1 MYPLKS
7 NINYFVKEN
16 NNISNNKE
24 NNTNNNIFIEECEDF
39 FHYYN
44 KDNYDFYFEKRNND
58 KLKENDID
66 NDIFDKTIFIKD
78 NILYRGLNHL
88 NKNKLNIDN
97 IKNIKDIF
105 LVPYHISSNES
116 NAFIQILLNK
126 NKTNDDISFLKINN
140 YEDKEKILEI
150 YCFNYLLSIIFD
162 IIKIYKNSF
171 SCYEY
176 DNNDD
181 YNNDDYNS
189 VNNNDEEKIKKNN
202 KYKGY
207 KLINNNLYLFFDISV
222 LNIDNFCVNKSNPFW
237 FCSYDEIINSKK
249 ICNFNINNDVN
260 NFFNNN
266 IHFLEIENK
275 KNNQLYEIPIIVY
288 TGNTF
293 QKIKFQNIFGNI
305 KTEHYFGDYYYFTTY
320 NEAVKNSLQKIDNNE
335 EVLGGGISKFA
346 LFLKK
351 IKYVI
356 NDDDYLKNWE
366 DKYDSLYVSNKN
378 FMLINV
384 PCWIVKDYIN
394 QYPLTYHI
402 TSLKV
407 EDLQKYKMNNFIDF
421 NIV

>member
-16 NNISNNKE
+16 NDISNNKE
-24 NNTNNNIFIEECEDF
+24 INNNNFIEEDF
-39 FHYYN
+39 FDCYDR
-44 KDNYDFYFEKRNND
+44 DNYDSYFENNNNNNNN
-58 KLKENDID
+58 LKENDVLCK
-66 NDIFDKTIFIKD
+66 NFFNKD
-78 NILYRGLNHL
+78 DILYRGLKYL
-88 NKNKLNIDN
+88 NKNKLNTEN
-97 IKNIKDIF
+97 IKNINNIF
-105 LVPYHISSNES
+105 LVPYHISNNEN

-126 NKTNDDISFLKINN
+126 NKNKNNNEISFLKIDN
-140 YEDKEKILEI
+140 YEDKEKLIEN
-150 YCFNYLLSIIFD
+150 YCFNYLLNVIFD

-171 SCYEY
+171 SCY
-176 DNNDD
+176 DNENNYIDDYNIVNDD
-181 YNNDDYNS
+181 YNI
-189 VNNNDEEKIKKNN
+189 NDEEKIKKNN

-222 LNIDNFCVNKSNPFW
+222 LNIDNFYINKSNPFW

-249 ICNFNINNDVN
+249 ICNFNINNDVCY
-260 NFFNNN
+260 FFNNN
-266 IHFLEIENK
+266 MYFLQIENK
-275 KNNQLYEIPIIVY
+275 KNNELYEIPIIVY
-288 TGNTF
+288 TGNTI

-305 KTEHYFGDYYYFTTY
+305 KTDNYFGDYYYFTTY
-320 NEAVKNSLQKIDNNE
+320 NEAVKNSLQKLDNNE

-351 IKYVI
+351 IKYII

-378 FMLINV
+378 FMLNNV
-384 PCWIVKDYIN
+384 PCWIIKDYNN

-402 TSLKV
+402 TSLKI
-407 EDLQKYKMNNFIDF
+407 EDLEKYKMNNFIDF